1 MIKIKEV
8 DLTLATADQLHELG
22 YAITLE
28 NDTIQIE
35 RED

>member
-8 DLTLATADQLHELG
+8 VLTLATADQLHKLG
-22 YAITLE
+22 FAITYD
-28 NDTIQIE
+28 NGIIQIE